1 MPRPRLACKRNLDY
15 SYAMDNDTFDI
26 LFLIARPA
34 AGKSEII
41 DYLKRCSEA
50 ERRQRFHIGAF
61 DEIDDFPILWTWFE
75 EDAILARMDKQRLH
89 SDADGY
95 FLHDYLWHVL
105 IERMALDYHKLLRE
119 ASDYH
124 ATHTTIVEFARGA
137 QHGGWQAAFPHF
149 PADMLRRSAILY
161 IQVSWAES
169 LRKNRR
175 RFNPER
181 PDSILEHALPD
192 EKMERLY
199 RDSDWEQFTTGDPQ
213 FVTVNNVRV
222 PYVVFE
228 NEDDVTTA
236 RGPALGDRLEENL
249 ARLWSLRSIR

>member
-1 MPRPRLACKRNLDY
+1 MVRPRLACKRNLDY
-15 SYAMDNDTFDI
+15 SYAMTNDTFDI

-41 DYLKRCSEA
+41 DYLKRASEM

-61 DEIDDFPILWTWFE
+61 DEIDDFPMLWTWFE
-75 EDAILARMDKQRLH
+75 EDALLEGMGEPRLH

-105 IERMALDYHKLLRE
+105 IERMALDYSKLLRE
-119 ASDYH
+119 TPD
-124 ATHTTIVEFARGA
+124 THTARTTIVEFARGA
-137 QHGGWQAAFPHF
+137 QHGGWQTAFGHF
-149 PADMLRRSAILY
+149 PAEMLRSGAILY
-161 IQVSWAES
+161 INVSWEES

-175 RFNPER
+175 RFNPDR

-199 RDSDWEQFTTGDPQ
+199 RESDWEEFTAGGPE
-213 FVTVNNVRV
+213 FVTINEVRV
-222 PYVVFE
+222 PYVVFK

-236 RGPALGDRLEENL
+236 RGPALGKRLEETL
-249 ARLWSLRSIR
+249 VRLWALRAIR